1 MPSGIK
7 IPKETEYRIISH
19 LLIQPHASFVARAEG
34 VSFSKVW
41 RLAER
46 ECIELT
52 AGRAAKGYKRLS
64 PERRAKVIE
73 VRRANPNAT
82 QEEIAL
88 IAGVSRST
96 VWRIERGRRGA
107 LVPPLETFPKVIQQL
122 DKERMEA
129 EERKALRKL
138 FVRPAQAAGAEAM
151 TDDAYSYD

>member
-1 MPSGIK
+1 MK
-7 IPKETEYRIISH
+7 
-19 LLIQPHASFVARAEG
+19 PHASFVARAEG

-73 VRRANPNAT
+73 GRRANPNAT
-82 QEEIAL
+82 QEEIAR

-96 VWRIERGRRGA
+96 AWRIERGRRGA
-107 LVPPLETFPKVIQQL
+107 LVPLV
-122 DKERMEA
+122 
-129 EERKALRKL
+129 
-138 FVRPAQAAGAEAM
+138 G
-151 TDDAYSYD
+151 

>member
-1 MPSGIK
+1 ML
-7 IPKETEYRIISH
+7 
-19 LLIQPHASFVARAEG
+19 LLITACGGVTQHGASYKIATALTLSAAIHVARAEG

-82 QEEIAL
+82 L
-88 IAGVSRST
+88 
-96 VWRIERGRRGA
+96 
-107 LVPPLETFPKVIQQL
+107 
-122 DKERMEA
+122 
-129 EERKALRKL
+129 
-138 FVRPAQAAGAEAM
+138 
-151 TDDAYSYD
+151 

>member
-1 MPSGIK
+1 M
-7 IPKETEYRIISH
+7 TEMG
-19 LLIQPHASFVARAEG
+19 LQPHASFVARAEG

-82 QEEIAL
+82 QEEIAR

-107 LVPPLETFPKVIQQL
+107 LVPLV
-122 DKERMEA
+122 
-129 EERKALRKL
+129 
-138 FVRPAQAAGAEAM
+138 G
-151 TDDAYSYD
+151 